1 MIRTLL
7 LASAFALAS
16 PALAQQTEAPADPAT
31 SDVTTSAEPTAAE
44 PMAEPTAPTEAA
56 PAQAEAAPAQ
66 DSVAEAAPAAPAQTA
81 AAQPTATA
89 QVAQV
94 VEADFPSYDT
104 DKNGELSATEFA
116 AWMTKLKAAA
126 APAGAT
132 AAADPA
138 WTGKAFAQADTD
150 KSKTV
155 SKVELTTFLSG

>member
-16 PALAQQTEAPADPAT
+16 PALAQQTEAPADPAAT
-31 SDVTTSAEPTAAE
+31 DMASPNETTAEP
-44 PMAEPTAPTEAA
+44 APV
-56 PAQAEAAPAQ
+56 EAAPAQ
-66 DSVAEAAPAAPAQTA
+66 DSVTEAAPAAPAQTA
-81 AAQPTATA
+81 AAQPSATA

-104 DKNGELSATEFA
+104 DKNGELSAAEFA

-132 AAADPA
+132 AAADTA
-138 WTGKAFAQADTD
+138 WTSKAFAQADTD

-155 SKVELTTFLSG
+155 SKTELTTFLSG